1 MIEISNEEEM
11 LKGCINSEKDKGII
25 GTARDVVQ
33 KIWSSEVRIVKDYT
47 DHGYEHSQRIISKLY
62 EMYKTWPNVLT
73 EKEIFFL
80 LLGAYLH
87 DICMQC
93 DIKKH
98 TEIKKLAESKYGAEF
113 QEEYNAGTANS
124 YTVEEQNEI
133 RKNHHLL
140 TGARLEYSFI
150 HQTILS
156 PLVKSIDADYLQA
169 LIDVCR
175 FHSKLS
181 IDECPAESELA
192 GIRTRLVAAILRFGD
207 ELDIDEH
214 RIHIETMKEFGYNV
228 DNAVFWY
235 LHARTKI
242 QIKKSE
248 IKLSVYLNDHDYEK
262 FGTCINNIYIQ
273 KFKTKNKMLTD
284 IMTKNGFSF
293 FISEDSGV
301 AKNPFA
307 ENIPQEIAVS
317 LQEMNEK
324 EVRGQLLKTL
334 ERTGSNPEDETL
346 KKILDL
352 LLGKEEK
359 IEFMKK
365 YKNEFLNEASRI
377 KLLIDKIKTVCD
389 ITCQEVDGIVD
400 KVQAI
405 SQKKSV
411 TAIKDSEAVLEKV
424 YKIFLAVQ
432 MFTTKQL
439 VYLNNLGVRI
449 CVQVYSGQAQPY
461 VDVFFRKYHEN
472 KDNPEVLKKYLQSEV
487 YFDSY
492 TFEQI
497 VRVLRSYQEI
507 IRFNTEG
514 ITFSDYYL
522 CSDFATEKLLA
533 VSVSGESNKIFV
545 WDTKSKRQEPIAA
558 LGGLFESVAKVKIYR
573 YKNETIVAACGK
585 RQIYFWNLNS
595 GKGEPIYISNAEALI
610 TDYVMFESMDEHLCV
625 MGLVSQRI
633 YLWKMFGN
641 EKPVSFF
648 AGERAVFVIN
658 NRLTDLKDDYECLG
672 ANSFG
677 DNERPRIIR
686 LTETN
691 GLNFKKVAVLEIYD
705 KIDIDKCSAD
715 GFGNRL
721 NAYALEKKGDAL
733 YLVIN
738 TDVYL
743 YDLKNE
749 VLKKMV
755 HHTGQRI
762 LGIRAVARNQCHSLL
777 TYSIYQCYR
786 EKETDLLHCYQL
798 QKNAIVEH
806 KKWSVKPQDVSWAT
820 FSANGDSED
829 IFFCHLFSNTIYRI
843 DSESNAITDFYTF
856 PDIFSIVHMTSE

>member
-1 MIEISNEEEM
+1 MIKISKEEEI
-11 LKGCINSEKDKGII
+11 LIGRISSEKDKGII
-25 GTARDVVQ
+25 GDARDIVQ

-62 EMYKTWPNVLT
+62 EMYNVWPNVLT

-87 DICMQC
+87 DIGMQC

-98 TEIKKLAESKYGAEF
+98 IDIKKIAEEKYGAEF
-113 QEEYNAGTANS
+113 KEDYNVGTANS

-140 TGARLEYSFI
+140 TGAWLEYSFRNE
-150 HQTILS
+150 TIFS
-156 PLVKSIDADYLQA
+156 PLVKSINASCLQD

-181 IDECPAESELA
+181 IYECPVESELA
-192 GIRTRLVAAILRFGD
+192 GIRTQLVATILRFGD
-207 ELDIDEH
+207 ELDIDKH
-214 RIHIETMKEFGYNV
+214 RVHIETMKEFGYKA

-235 LHARTKI
+235 LHARTRI
-242 QIKKSE
+242 QIKNSE
-248 IKLSVYLNDHDYEK
+248 IKLSVYLNNSDYEK
-262 FGTCINNIYIQ
+262 FGMCINNIYIQ
-273 KFKTKNKMLTD
+273 KFKTKNKVLTD
-284 IMTKNGFSF
+284 IMTQNGFSF
-293 FISEDSGV
+293 FISEDSDV
-301 AKNPFA
+301 AKNQF
-307 ENIPQEIAVS
+307 EEDIPQEIAVS

-324 EVRGQLLKTL
+324 EIRGQLLKTL

-346 KKILDL
+346 KKVLDL
-352 LLGKEEK
+352 LLGKKEK
-359 IEFMKK
+359 MEFMIK

-377 KLLIDKIKTVCD
+377 KLLIDKIKTACN

-461 VDVFFRKYHEN
+461 VDAFFRKYHEN

-497 VRVLRSYQEI
+497 VRVLHSYQEI
-507 IRFNTEG
+507 IRFNTEE

-558 LGGLFESVAKVKIYR
+558 LGGLFEAVSKVKIYR
-573 YKNETIVAACGK
+573 YKNEIIVAACGK

-595 GKGEPIYISNAEALI
+595 GKGEPIYISNAEDSI
-610 TDYVMFESMDEHLCV
+610 TDYVMFESMDGHLCV

-633 YLWKMFGN
+633 YLWKMFEN

-648 AGERAVFVIN
+648 TVERAVFVIN

-691 GLNFKKVAVLEIYD
+691 ELNFKKMAVLEIYD
-705 KIDIDKCSAD
+705 KIDIDKCSAN

-749 VLKKMV
+749 ELKKMV

-762 LGIRAVARNQCHSLL
+762 LGIRAVARNQSHSLL

-820 FSANGDSED
+820 FAANGDSED

-843 DSESNAITDFYTF
+843 DSESDEINEFYVF
-856 PDIFSIVHMTSE
+856 PDFFSIVHMISE